1 MGNISYIFMMGVCTV
16 TKAQEYLKN
25 LIDIIER
32 ISGDQGD
39 NIETAARLMSDTLC
53 GGGRVHAFGTG
64 HSHMLAEELFYRA
77 GGLVN
82 VDPMLETSLMLH
94 ESASKSTELERLEG
108 YGEILFEHFGV
119 KKGDMLFL
127 FSNSGRNGV
136 AIDLAIKARGCGIP
150 TVAITNM
157 SHTLSGS
164 SRHSSG
170 KKLYQLADIVIDNC
184 GCVGDASMAFD
195 GFDKKVAPTST
206 SAGAAILNAIET
218 RTVELMLERGVEP
231 EVFASSNVDGGDEI
245 NAAYVKKY
253 AKEIRSL

>member
-1 MGNISYIFMMGVCTV
+1 M

-25 LIDIIER
+25 LTRIIER
-32 ISGDQGD
+32 IADEQGD
-39 NIETAARLMSDTLC
+39 NIEAAARLVCDTLC
-53 GGGRVHAFGTG
+53 GGGCIHAFGTG

-82 VDPMLETSLMLH
+82 VDPMLETALMLH

-136 AIDLAIKARGCGIP
+136 AVDLAIKARESGVA
-150 TVAITNM
+150 TVAVTNM
-157 SHTLSGS
+157 SHTLSGA

-184 GCVGDASMAFD
+184 GCVGDASVAFD
-195 GFDKKVAPTST
+195 NFGRKAAPTST
-206 SAGAAILNAIET
+206 SAGAAILNAVEARAI
-218 RTVELMLERGVEP
+218 ELMLERGAEP

-245 NAAYVKKY
+245 NAEYIKKY

>member
-1 MGNISYIFMMGVCTV
+1 MKNKAILKENLIFRSKTAKMGNISYIVMTGVCTV

-39 NIETAARLMSDTLC
+39 NIEAAARLMSDTLC

-136 AIDLAIKARGCGIP
+136 AIDLAIKARGCGIRP
-150 TVAITNM
+150 W
-157 SHTLSGS
+157 
-164 SRHSSG
+164 R
-170 KKLYQLADIVIDNC
+170 
-184 GCVGDASMAFD
+184 
-195 GFDKKVAPTST
+195 
-206 SAGAAILNAIET
+206 
-218 RTVELMLERGVEP
+218 
-231 EVFASSNVDGGDEI
+231 
-245 NAAYVKKY
+245 
-253 AKEIRSL
+253 